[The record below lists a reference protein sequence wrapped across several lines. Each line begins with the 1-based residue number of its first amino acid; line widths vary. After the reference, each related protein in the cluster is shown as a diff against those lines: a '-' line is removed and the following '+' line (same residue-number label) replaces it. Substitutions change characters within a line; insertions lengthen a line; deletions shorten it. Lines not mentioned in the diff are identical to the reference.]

1 MKLVR
6 RGIMARRQKYPKEY
20 KEAAAALSEREDG

>member
-6 RGIMARRQKYPKEY
+6 RGIMARRQKYSKEY
-20 KEAAAALSEREDG
+20 KEAAALSEREDG